1 MATVAINNSTNAAL
15 LALRI
20 ISVEDS
26 ELGRS
31 LRTKLQQYVE
41 DMEAEVNVKIEKL
54 EVGGW
59 EDYVVKK

>member
-20 ISVEDS
+20 ISTEDN
-26 ELGRS
+26 EVGLV
-31 LRTKLQQYVE
+31 LRAKLQRYVE
-41 DMEAEVNVKIEKL
+41 DMEAEVNGKIERL
-54 EVGGW
+54 EAVGW

>member
-20 ISVEDS
+20 ISTEDS
-26 ELGRS
+26 ELGHE
-31 LRTKLQQYVE
+31 LRTKLQQYVD
-41 DMEAEVNVKIEKL
+41 DMEAEVGVKIGKL
-54 EVGGW
+54 ETGGW